1 MDKLAKIIGAERL
14 EELKNSSVEKL
25 KETIVTASMQKSEAK
40 RELEANPNYQ
50 QLKADMKALKGG
62 YNDLSKELNA
72 VIRAAVEL
80 LEEKGGA

>member
-50 QLKADMKALKGG
+50 QLKADMKALKGS

-72 VIRAAVEL
+72 VIRAAVEI